1 MTLLV
6 AILWPAV
13 AAAVLLGGL
22 VGAFAGMPRDRFA
35 VAAGVILATIAALLG
50 GIAVIG
56 AVGGRAGLWIEIAAF
71 CLGAYL
77 AGCVVGAVLRKRPS
91 IDGA

>member
-6 AILWPAV
+6 AILWPAL
-13 AAAVLLGGL
+13 AAAFLFGGL

-35 VAAGVILATIAALLG
+35 MVAAVILATIVAVLG
-50 GIAVIG
+50 GLAIIG
-56 AVGGRAGLWIEIAAF
+56 PVGGRAGLWIEIAAF

-77 AGCVVGAVLRKRPS
+77 AGCLVGAILRRRPS
-91 IDGA
+91 ADAG